1 MFISKRNDYDLYE
14 KVYGFHE
21 MNLPN
26 TYSSN
31 ILNTHTHT
39 HTVFCMIS
47 IKGYTFNDLCIKG
60 ITLTPK

>member
-39 HTVFCMIS
+39 HTQSFV
-47 IKGYTFNDLCIKG
+47 
-60 ITLTPK
+60 